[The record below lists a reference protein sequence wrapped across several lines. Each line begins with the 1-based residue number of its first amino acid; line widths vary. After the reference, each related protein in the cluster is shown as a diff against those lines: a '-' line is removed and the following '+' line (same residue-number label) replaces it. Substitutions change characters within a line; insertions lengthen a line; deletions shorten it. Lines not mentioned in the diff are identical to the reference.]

1 MAIVM
6 TMSKGDFVARLVA
19 DEYAG
24 WSAEGA
30 EALFEYLNEVS
41 DEMVEPIEFDLVGLR
56 CEYNEDTVDEI
67 IDYHSL
73 DVSDAEDDEDEKTDL
88 VRDFLESHTTI
99 VGETSNGFVY
109 AVF

>member
-1 MAIVM
+1 MAIVV
-6 TMSKGDFVARLVA
+6 TLSKGEFVERLTADKHAR
-19 DEYAG
+19 
-24 WSAEGA
+24 WSVEGA

>member
-1 MAIVM
+1 MAIVATVYKSEFM
-6 TMSKGDFVARLVA
+6 DRLTA
-19 DEYAG
+19 DKHAS
-24 WSAEGA
+24 WSREGA
-30 EALFEYLNEVS
+30 EALFEYL
-41 DEMVEPIEFDLVGLR
+41 DELSRDLGEPIEFDLVALR
-56 CEYNEDTVDEI
+56 CDYSEGTVDEI

-73 DVSDAEDDEDEKTDL
+73 DVSDAEGDEDEKTDL

>member
-1 MAIVM
+1 MAIVV
-6 TMSKGDFVARLVA
+6 TLDRGEFVARLTA
-19 DEYAG
+19 DKNAS
-24 WSAEGA
+24 WSVEGA
-30 EALFEYLNEVS
+30 EVLFDYLDEVS
-41 DEMVEPIEFDLVGLR
+41 DDTGEPIEFDLVALR
-56 CEYNEDTVDEI
+56 CDYSEDTVDEI

-99 VGETSNGFVY
+99 VGETSDGFVY

>member
-1 MAIVM
+1 MAIVV
-6 TMSKGDFVARLVA
+6 TLYRGEFVAHLTA
-19 DEYAG
+19 DKHAS
-24 WSAEGA
+24 WSVEGA

-41 DEMVEPIEFDLVGLR
+41 DELVESIEFDLVGLR

>member
-1 MAIVM
+1 MAIVV
-6 TMSKGDFVARLVA
+6 TMYKSDFVARLVA
-19 DEYAG
+19 DKNAN
-24 WSAEGA
+24 WSVEGA
-30 EALFEYLNEVS
+30 EVLFDYLDEVS
-41 DEMVEPIEFDLVGLR
+41 DDTGEPIEFDLVGLR

-99 VGETSNGFVY
+99 VGETSDGFVY